1 MDAYHI
7 ALEEGNVSYLDTQAP
22 YFDGGSGT
30 IWEHIKKSIRFTTQ
44 NMGVHGF
51 PLMLSS
57 DWNDMLYKVCRKGKG
72 ESIWTG
78 MQFAVAL
85 RMMQELAERKGE
97 PEFVEEC
104 KALYAR
110 QQELC
115 RTLAWDGAWFR
126 RCITDEGRFIG
137 SESEPQAKI
146 WLNTQSWAV
155 LSGLGTQEQQI
166 QAMDS
171 VKEYLDTDLGIKK
184 IHPAMTTDYPTKE
197 ENLTCYNKGCGENGS
212 VFCHANTWAIIAECM
227 LRAGGRY
234 IYDNANK
241 YETLDRSGF
250 GSAEDP
256 VAASELLTGIDE
268 IEIHWLT
275 GDVYLVE
282 SDTDGVTFQED
293 YTGSNEDYRMRY
305 KVSNG
310 KLTIQPCKSK
320 LFGSIDLPRKALT
333 VFLPDTLTLDKITVE
348 TVSADVELMGG
359 SVDTLSINTT
369 SGNITGPGL
378 SAKEYELGTVSGDI
392 SLTALP
398 AGSSAIDCET
408 VSGEVR
414 ISCTAHPDEIDFNS
428 VSGNL
433 RLTLPK
439 GSCRYTLDFSTVSG
453 DRDTD
458 RFISGGDETCDIT
471 AETVSGNVELQTE
484 P

>member
-1 MDAYHI
+1 MREKISIYVEGLFSDAALTIRNAEVQQEILQHTLDRYDDLIAAGKSEQEAYDEAVGGIGDVSELYEHKQAAEEPKKRDFPAPPTPDAVSTAPQTGRKKKLPGWAI
-7 ALEEGNVSYLDTQAP
+7 ALICVGVAAAILALDFAGQAA
-22 YFDGGSGT
+22 F
-30 IWEHIKKSIRFTTQ
+30 
-44 NMGVHGF
+44 GV
-51 PLMLSS
+51 
-57 DWNDMLYKVCRKGKG
+57 
-72 ESIWTG
+72 
-78 MQFAVAL
+78 
-85 RMMQELAERKGE
+85 
-97 PEFVEEC
+97 
-104 KALYAR
+104 
-110 QQELC
+110 
-115 RTLAWDGAWFR
+115 
-126 RCITDEGRFIG
+126 
-137 SESEPQAKI
+137 
-146 WLNTQSWAV
+146 
-155 LSGLGTQEQQI
+155 
-166 QAMDS
+166 
-171 VKEYLDTDLGIKK
+171 
-184 IHPAMTTDYPTKE
+184 
-197 ENLTCYNKGCGENGS
+197 
-212 VFCHANTWAIIAECM
+212 

-320 LFGSIDLPRKALT
+320 LFDSIDLPRKALT

-398 AGSSAIDCET
+398 AGSSAIDCKT

>member
-1 MDAYHI
+1 MREKISIYVEGLFSDAALTIRNAEVQQEILQHALDRYDDLIAAGKSEQEAYDEAVGGIGDVSELYEHRPAAEAPKKRDFPAPPAPDAAYAAPETPKSGAKKKLPGWAI
-7 ALEEGNVSYLDTQAP
+7 ALICV
-22 YFDGGSGT
+22 
-30 IWEHIKKSIRFTTQ
+30 
-44 NMGVHGF
+44 GVAAVI
-51 PLMLSS
+51 LAL
-57 DWNDMLYKVCRKGKG
+57 N
-72 ESIWTG
+72 
-78 MQFAVAL
+78 FAGRAVYAAL
-85 RMMQELAERKGE
+85 RVGERYVYE
-97 PEFVEEC
+97 S
-104 KALYAR
+104 A
-110 QQELC
+110 
-115 RTLAWDGAWFR
+115 
-126 RCITDEGRFIG
+126 G
-137 SESEPQAKI
+137 S
-146 WLNTQSWAV
+146 
-155 LSGLGTQEQQI
+155 
-166 QAMDS
+166 
-171 VKEYLDTDLGIKK
+171 
-184 IHPAMTTDYPTKE
+184 
-197 ENLTCYNKGCGENGS
+197 
-212 VFCHANTWAIIAECM
+212 
-227 LRAGGRY
+227 
-234 IYDNANK
+234 
-241 YETLDRSGF
+241 YETLSRTGF
-250 GSAEDP
+250 GSGEQS
-256 VAASELLTGIDE
+256 VAASELLKDIHE

-282 SDTDGVTFQED
+282 SDEDGVNLQED
-293 YTGSNEDYRMRY
+293 YTGDNEDYCMRY
-305 KVSNG
+305 RVSSG
-310 KLTIQPCKSK
+310 KLIIQPCKST
-320 LFGSIDLPRKALT
+320 LFSSEDLPRKALT

-378 SAKEYELGTVSGDI
+378 LAKEYELGTVSGDI

>member
-1 MDAYHI
+1 MREKISIYVEGLFSDAALTIRNAEVQQEILQHALDRYDDLIAAGKSEQEAYDEAVGGIGDVSELYEHKQAAEKPKKRDFPAPPTPDAVSTAPQTGRKKKLPGWAI
-7 ALEEGNVSYLDTQAP
+7 ALICVGVAAAILALNFAGQAA
-22 YFDGGSGT
+22 F
-30 IWEHIKKSIRFTTQ
+30 
-44 NMGVHGF
+44 GV
-51 PLMLSS
+51 
-57 DWNDMLYKVCRKGKG
+57 
-72 ESIWTG
+72 
-78 MQFAVAL
+78 
-85 RMMQELAERKGE
+85 
-97 PEFVEEC
+97 
-104 KALYAR
+104 
-110 QQELC
+110 
-115 RTLAWDGAWFR
+115 
-126 RCITDEGRFIG
+126 
-137 SESEPQAKI
+137 
-146 WLNTQSWAV
+146 
-155 LSGLGTQEQQI
+155 
-166 QAMDS
+166 
-171 VKEYLDTDLGIKK
+171 
-184 IHPAMTTDYPTKE
+184 
-197 ENLTCYNKGCGENGS
+197 
-212 VFCHANTWAIIAECM
+212 

-241 YETLDRSGF
+241 YEKLDRSGF
-250 GSAEDP
+250 GSGEQS
-256 VAASELLTGIDE
+256 VTASEPLTDITE

-484 P
+484 PQ

>member
-1 MDAYHI
+1 MREKISIYVEGLFSDAALTIRNAEVQQEILQHALDRYDDLIAAGKSEQEAYDEAVGGIGDVSELYEHRPAAEAPKKRDFPAPPAPDAAYAAPETPKSGAKKKLPGWAI
-7 ALEEGNVSYLDTQAP
+7 ALICV
-22 YFDGGSGT
+22 
-30 IWEHIKKSIRFTTQ
+30 
-44 NMGVHGF
+44 GVAAVI
-51 PLMLSS
+51 LAL
-57 DWNDMLYKVCRKGKG
+57 N
-72 ESIWTG
+72 
-78 MQFAVAL
+78 FAGRAVYAAL
-85 RMMQELAERKGE
+85 RVGERYVYE
-97 PEFVEEC
+97 S
-104 KALYAR
+104 A
-110 QQELC
+110 
-115 RTLAWDGAWFR
+115 
-126 RCITDEGRFIG
+126 G
-137 SESEPQAKI
+137 S
-146 WLNTQSWAV
+146 
-155 LSGLGTQEQQI
+155 
-166 QAMDS
+166 
-171 VKEYLDTDLGIKK
+171 
-184 IHPAMTTDYPTKE
+184 
-197 ENLTCYNKGCGENGS
+197 
-212 VFCHANTWAIIAECM
+212 
-227 LRAGGRY
+227 
-234 IYDNANK
+234 
-241 YETLDRSGF
+241 YETLSRTGF
-250 GSAEDP
+250 GSGEQS
-256 VAASELLTGIDE
+256 VAASELLKDIHE

-282 SDTDGVTFQED
+282 SDEDGVNLQED
-293 YTGSNEDYRMRY
+293 YTGDNEDYCMRY
-305 KVSNG
+305 RVSSG
-310 KLTIQPCKSK
+310 KLIIQPCKST
-320 LFGSIDLPRKALT
+320 LFSSEDLPRKALT

-359 SVDTLSINTT
+359 SVDTLSINTM

>member
-1 MDAYHI
+1 MREKISIYVEGLFSDAALTIRNAEVQQEILQHALDRYDDLIAAGKSEQEAYDEAVGGIGDVSELYEHKQAAEEPKKRDFPAPPTPDAVSTAPQSGRKKKLPGWAI
-7 ALEEGNVSYLDTQAP
+7 ALICVGVAAAILALNFAGQAA
-22 YFDGGSGT
+22 F
-30 IWEHIKKSIRFTTQ
+30 
-44 NMGVHGF
+44 GV
-51 PLMLSS
+51 
-57 DWNDMLYKVCRKGKG
+57 
-72 ESIWTG
+72 
-78 MQFAVAL
+78 
-85 RMMQELAERKGE
+85 
-97 PEFVEEC
+97 
-104 KALYAR
+104 
-110 QQELC
+110 
-115 RTLAWDGAWFR
+115 
-126 RCITDEGRFIG
+126 
-137 SESEPQAKI
+137 
-146 WLNTQSWAV
+146 
-155 LSGLGTQEQQI
+155 
-166 QAMDS
+166 
-171 VKEYLDTDLGIKK
+171 
-184 IHPAMTTDYPTKE
+184 
-197 ENLTCYNKGCGENGS
+197 
-212 VFCHANTWAIIAECM
+212 

-234 IYDNANK
+234 IYDSANS
-241 YETLDRSGF
+241 YEMLDRSGF
-250 GSAEDP
+250 GSGEQSAT
-256 VAASELLTGIDE
+256 ASEPLTDITE

>member
-1 MDAYHI
+1 MREKISVYVDELFSDAALTIRNAEVQQEILQHTLDRYDDLIAAGKSEQEAYDEAVGGIGDVSELYEHKQAAEKPKKRDFPAPPTPDAVSTAPQTGRKKKLPGWAI
-7 ALEEGNVSYLDTQAP
+7 ALICVGVAAAILALNFAGQAA
-22 YFDGGSGT
+22 F
-30 IWEHIKKSIRFTTQ
+30 
-44 NMGVHGF
+44 GV
-51 PLMLSS
+51 
-57 DWNDMLYKVCRKGKG
+57 
-72 ESIWTG
+72 
-78 MQFAVAL
+78 
-85 RMMQELAERKGE
+85 
-97 PEFVEEC
+97 
-104 KALYAR
+104 
-110 QQELC
+110 
-115 RTLAWDGAWFR
+115 
-126 RCITDEGRFIG
+126 
-137 SESEPQAKI
+137 
-146 WLNTQSWAV
+146 
-155 LSGLGTQEQQI
+155 
-166 QAMDS
+166 
-171 VKEYLDTDLGIKK
+171 
-184 IHPAMTTDYPTKE
+184 
-197 ENLTCYNKGCGENGS
+197 
-212 VFCHANTWAIIAECM
+212 
-227 LRAGGRY
+227 LRAGERY

-268 IEIHWLT
+268 IEIHWLA
-275 GDVYLVE
+275 GDVYLAE
-282 SDTDGVTFQED
+282 SDADGVSFQED
-293 YTGSNEDYRMRY
+293 YTGDNEDYRMRY
-305 KVSNG
+305 QVRNG
-310 KLTIQPCKSK
+310 KLIIQPCKST
-320 LFGSIDLPRKALT
+320 LFSSEDLPRKALT

-398 AGSSAIDCET
+398 AGSSSIDCVT

-414 ISCTAHPDEIDFNS
+414 ISCTAHPDEIDFKS

>member
-1 MDAYHI
+1 MREKISVYVDELFSDAALTIRNAEVQQEILQHALDRYDDLIAAGKSEQEAYDEAVGGIGDVSELYEHKQAAEEPKKRDFPAPPTPDAVSTAPQSGRKKKLPGWAI
-7 ALEEGNVSYLDTQAP
+7 ALICVGVAAAILALNFAGQAA
-22 YFDGGSGT
+22 F
-30 IWEHIKKSIRFTTQ
+30 
-44 NMGVHGF
+44 GV
-51 PLMLSS
+51 
-57 DWNDMLYKVCRKGKG
+57 
-72 ESIWTG
+72 
-78 MQFAVAL
+78 
-85 RMMQELAERKGE
+85 
-97 PEFVEEC
+97 
-104 KALYAR
+104 
-110 QQELC
+110 
-115 RTLAWDGAWFR
+115 
-126 RCITDEGRFIG
+126 
-137 SESEPQAKI
+137 
-146 WLNTQSWAV
+146 
-155 LSGLGTQEQQI
+155 
-166 QAMDS
+166 
-171 VKEYLDTDLGIKK
+171 
-184 IHPAMTTDYPTKE
+184 
-197 ENLTCYNKGCGENGS
+197 
-212 VFCHANTWAIIAECM
+212 

-234 IYDNANK
+234 IYDSANK

-250 GSAEDP
+250 GSGEQS
-256 VAASELLTGIDE
+256 VTASEPLTDITE

-378 SAKEYELGTVSGDI
+378 LAKEYELGTVSGDI

-453 DRDTD
+453 DRDTE

>member
-1 MDAYHI
+1 MREKISVYVDELFSDAALTIRNAEVQQEILQHTLDRYDDLIAAGKSEQEAYDEAVGGIGDVSELYEHKQAAEEPKKRDFPAPPTPDAVSTAPQSGRKKKLPGWAI
-7 ALEEGNVSYLDTQAP
+7 ALICVGVAAAILALNFAGQAA
-22 YFDGGSGT
+22 F
-30 IWEHIKKSIRFTTQ
+30 
-44 NMGVHGF
+44 GV
-51 PLMLSS
+51 
-57 DWNDMLYKVCRKGKG
+57 
-72 ESIWTG
+72 
-78 MQFAVAL
+78 
-85 RMMQELAERKGE
+85 
-97 PEFVEEC
+97 
-104 KALYAR
+104 
-110 QQELC
+110 
-115 RTLAWDGAWFR
+115 
-126 RCITDEGRFIG
+126 
-137 SESEPQAKI
+137 
-146 WLNTQSWAV
+146 
-155 LSGLGTQEQQI
+155 
-166 QAMDS
+166 
-171 VKEYLDTDLGIKK
+171 
-184 IHPAMTTDYPTKE
+184 
-197 ENLTCYNKGCGENGS
+197 
-212 VFCHANTWAIIAECM
+212 
-227 LRAGGRY
+227 LRAGERY
-234 IYDNANK
+234 IYDNANS
-241 YETLDRSGF
+241 YEMLDRSGF
-250 GSAEDP
+250 GSGEQS
-256 VAASELLTGIDE
+256 VTASEPLTDITE

-310 KLTIQPCKSK
+310 KLTIQPCRSR
-320 LFGSIDLPRKALT
+320 FFSSTDLPQKALT
-333 VFLPDTLTLDKITVE
+333 VFLPSESTLKSITVE
-348 TVSADVELMGG
+348 TVSANVELMGG
-359 SVDTLSINTT
+359 SADTLAVSTT
-369 SGNITGPGL
+369 SGGITGPGL
-378 SAKEYELGTVSGDI
+378 SAREYDFGTVSGDI

>member
-1 MDAYHI
+1 MREKISIYVEGLFSDAALTIRNAEVQQEILQHALDRYDDLIAAGKSEQEAYDEAVGGIGDVSELYEHKQAAEEPKKRDFPAPPTPDAVSTAPQSGRKKKLPGWAI
-7 ALEEGNVSYLDTQAP
+7 ALICVSVVVAILALN
-22 YFDGGSGT
+22 FAG
-30 IWEHIKKSIRFTTQ
+30 RAAF
-44 NMGVHGF
+44 GV
-51 PLMLSS
+51 
-57 DWNDMLYKVCRKGKG
+57 
-72 ESIWTG
+72 
-78 MQFAVAL
+78 
-85 RMMQELAERKGE
+85 
-97 PEFVEEC
+97 
-104 KALYAR
+104 
-110 QQELC
+110 
-115 RTLAWDGAWFR
+115 
-126 RCITDEGRFIG
+126 
-137 SESEPQAKI
+137 
-146 WLNTQSWAV
+146 
-155 LSGLGTQEQQI
+155 
-166 QAMDS
+166 
-171 VKEYLDTDLGIKK
+171 
-184 IHPAMTTDYPTKE
+184 
-197 ENLTCYNKGCGENGS
+197 
-212 VFCHANTWAIIAECM
+212 
-227 LRAGGRY
+227 LRAGERY
-234 IYDNANK
+234 IYDNANN
-241 YETLDRSGF
+241 YEMLDRSGF

-378 SAKEYELGTVSGDI
+378 LAKEYELGTVSGDI

-453 DRDTD
+453 DRDTE

>member
-1 MDAYHI
+1 MREKISVYVDELFSDAALTIRNAEVQQEILQHTLDRYDDLIAAGKSEQEAYDEAVGGIGDVSELYEHKPEAEAPKTRDFPAPPTPGVVFTAPQTPQSGKKKKLPGWAI
-7 ALEEGNVSYLDTQAP
+7 ALICVGVAAAILALNFAGQAA
-22 YFDGGSGT
+22 F
-30 IWEHIKKSIRFTTQ
+30 
-44 NMGVHGF
+44 GV
-51 PLMLSS
+51 
-57 DWNDMLYKVCRKGKG
+57 
-72 ESIWTG
+72 
-78 MQFAVAL
+78 
-85 RMMQELAERKGE
+85 
-97 PEFVEEC
+97 
-104 KALYAR
+104 
-110 QQELC
+110 
-115 RTLAWDGAWFR
+115 
-126 RCITDEGRFIG
+126 
-137 SESEPQAKI
+137 
-146 WLNTQSWAV
+146 
-155 LSGLGTQEQQI
+155 
-166 QAMDS
+166 
-171 VKEYLDTDLGIKK
+171 
-184 IHPAMTTDYPTKE
+184 
-197 ENLTCYNKGCGENGS
+197 
-212 VFCHANTWAIIAECM
+212 

-250 GSAEDP
+250 GSGEQS
-256 VAASELLTGIDE
+256 VTASEPLTDITE

-305 KVSNG
+305 RVSDG
-310 KLTIQPCKSK
+310 KLIIQPCRSR
-320 LFGSIDLPRKALT
+320 FFSSTDLPRKALT
-333 VFLPDTLTLDKITVE
+333 VFLPSESTLKSITVE
-348 TVSADVELMGG
+348 TVSANVELMGG
-359 SVDTLSINTT
+359 SADTLAVSTT
-369 SGNITGPGL
+369 SGGITGPGL
-378 SAKEYELGTVSGDI
+378 PAREYDFGTVSGDI

>member
-1 MDAYHI
+1 MREKISIYVEGLFSDAALTIRNAEVQQEILQHALDRYDDLIAAGKSEQEAYDEAVGGIGDVSELYEHKQAAEEPKKRDFPAPPTPDAVSTAPQSGRKKKLPGWAI
-7 ALEEGNVSYLDTQAP
+7 ALICVGVAAAILALNFAGQAA
-22 YFDGGSGT
+22 F
-30 IWEHIKKSIRFTTQ
+30 
-44 NMGVHGF
+44 GV
-51 PLMLSS
+51 
-57 DWNDMLYKVCRKGKG
+57 
-72 ESIWTG
+72 
-78 MQFAVAL
+78 
-85 RMMQELAERKGE
+85 
-97 PEFVEEC
+97 
-104 KALYAR
+104 
-110 QQELC
+110 
-115 RTLAWDGAWFR
+115 
-126 RCITDEGRFIG
+126 
-137 SESEPQAKI
+137 
-146 WLNTQSWAV
+146 
-155 LSGLGTQEQQI
+155 
-166 QAMDS
+166 
-171 VKEYLDTDLGIKK
+171 
-184 IHPAMTTDYPTKE
+184 
-197 ENLTCYNKGCGENGS
+197 
-212 VFCHANTWAIIAECM
+212 

-234 IYDNANK
+234 IYDSANK

-320 LFGSIDLPRKALT
+320 LFDSIDLPRKALT

-378 SAKEYELGTVSGDI
+378 SAKGYELGTVSGDI

-458 RFISGGDETCDIT
+458 RFISGGDEPCDIP

>member
-1 MDAYHI
+1 MREKISIYVEGLFSDAALTIRNAEVQQEILQHTLDRYDDLIAAGKSEQEAYDEAVGGIGDVSELYEHKQAAEKPKKRDFPAPPTPDAVSTAPQTGRKKKLPGWAI
-7 ALEEGNVSYLDTQAP
+7 ALICVSVVVAILALNFAGQAA
-22 YFDGGSGT
+22 F
-30 IWEHIKKSIRFTTQ
+30 
-44 NMGVHGF
+44 GV
-51 PLMLSS
+51 
-57 DWNDMLYKVCRKGKG
+57 
-72 ESIWTG
+72 
-78 MQFAVAL
+78 
-85 RMMQELAERKGE
+85 
-97 PEFVEEC
+97 
-104 KALYAR
+104 
-110 QQELC
+110 
-115 RTLAWDGAWFR
+115 
-126 RCITDEGRFIG
+126 
-137 SESEPQAKI
+137 
-146 WLNTQSWAV
+146 
-155 LSGLGTQEQQI
+155 
-166 QAMDS
+166 
-171 VKEYLDTDLGIKK
+171 
-184 IHPAMTTDYPTKE
+184 
-197 ENLTCYNKGCGENGS
+197 
-212 VFCHANTWAIIAECM
+212 

-250 GSAEDP
+250 GSAEDS

-282 SDTDGVTFQED
+282 SDGDGVNFQED
-293 YTGSNEDYRMRY
+293 YTGNNEDYRMRY
-305 KVSNG
+305 RVSDG
-310 KLTIQPCKSK
+310 KLIIQPCRSR
-320 LFGSIDLPRKALT
+320 FFSSTDLPRKALT
-333 VFLPDTLTLDKITVE
+333 VFLPSESTLKSITVE
-348 TVSADVELMGG
+348 TVSANVELMGG
-359 SVDTLSINTT
+359 SADTLAVSTT
-369 SGNITGPGL
+369 SGGITGPGL
-378 SAKEYELGTVSGDI
+378 PAREYDFGTVSGDI

>member
-1 MDAYHI
+1 MREKISIYVEGLFSDAALTIRNAEVQQEILQHALDRYDDLIAAGKSEQEAYDEAVGGIGDVSELYEHKQAAEKPKKRDFPAPPTPDAVSTAPQTGRKKKLPGWAI
-7 ALEEGNVSYLDTQAP
+7 ALICVGVAAAILALNFAGQAA
-22 YFDGGSGT
+22 F
-30 IWEHIKKSIRFTTQ
+30 
-44 NMGVHGF
+44 GV
-51 PLMLSS
+51 
-57 DWNDMLYKVCRKGKG
+57 
-72 ESIWTG
+72 
-78 MQFAVAL
+78 
-85 RMMQELAERKGE
+85 
-97 PEFVEEC
+97 
-104 KALYAR
+104 
-110 QQELC
+110 
-115 RTLAWDGAWFR
+115 
-126 RCITDEGRFIG
+126 
-137 SESEPQAKI
+137 
-146 WLNTQSWAV
+146 
-155 LSGLGTQEQQI
+155 
-166 QAMDS
+166 
-171 VKEYLDTDLGIKK
+171 
-184 IHPAMTTDYPTKE
+184 
-197 ENLTCYNKGCGENGS
+197 
-212 VFCHANTWAIIAECM
+212 
-227 LRAGGRY
+227 LRAGERY
-234 IYDNANK
+234 IYDNANS
-241 YETLDRSGF
+241 YEMLDRSGF
-250 GSAEDP
+250 GSGEQS
-256 VAASELLTGIDE
+256 VTASEPLTDITE

>member
-1 MDAYHI
+1 MREKISIYVEGLFSDAALTIRNAEVQQEILQHALDRYDDLIAAGKSEQEAYDEAVGGIGDVSELYEHKQAAEEPKKRDFPAPPTPDAVSTAPQSGRKKKLPGWAI
-7 ALEEGNVSYLDTQAP
+7 ALICV
-22 YFDGGSGT
+22 
-30 IWEHIKKSIRFTTQ
+30 
-44 NMGVHGF
+44 GVAAAI
-51 PLMLSS
+51 LAL
-57 DWNDMLYKVCRKGKG
+57 N
-72 ESIWTG
+72 
-78 MQFAVAL
+78 FA
-85 RMMQELAERKGE
+85 
-97 PEFVEEC
+97 
-104 KALYAR
+104 
-110 QQELC
+110 
-115 RTLAWDGAWFR
+115 
-126 RCITDEGRFIG
+126 GRAAFG
-137 SESEPQAKI
+137 
-146 WLNTQSWAV
+146 V
-155 LSGLGTQEQQI
+155 
-166 QAMDS
+166 
-171 VKEYLDTDLGIKK
+171 
-184 IHPAMTTDYPTKE
+184 
-197 ENLTCYNKGCGENGS
+197 
-212 VFCHANTWAIIAECM
+212 
-227 LRAGGRY
+227 LRAGERY
-234 IYDNANK
+234 IYDNANS
-241 YETLDRSGF
+241 YEMLDRSGF
-250 GSAEDP
+250 GSGEQS
-256 VAASELLTGIDE
+256 VTASEPLTDITE

-378 SAKEYELGTVSGDI
+378 LAKEYELGTVSGDI

>member
-1 MDAYHI
+1 MREKISVYVDELFSDAALTIRNAEVQQEILQHTLDRYDDLIAAGKSEQEAYDEAVGGIGDVSELYEHKQAAEKPKKRDFPAPPTPDAVSTAPQTGRKKKLPGWAI
-7 ALEEGNVSYLDTQAP
+7 ALICVGVAAAILALNFAGQAA
-22 YFDGGSGT
+22 F
-30 IWEHIKKSIRFTTQ
+30 
-44 NMGVHGF
+44 GV
-51 PLMLSS
+51 
-57 DWNDMLYKVCRKGKG
+57 
-72 ESIWTG
+72 
-78 MQFAVAL
+78 
-85 RMMQELAERKGE
+85 
-97 PEFVEEC
+97 
-104 KALYAR
+104 
-110 QQELC
+110 
-115 RTLAWDGAWFR
+115 
-126 RCITDEGRFIG
+126 
-137 SESEPQAKI
+137 
-146 WLNTQSWAV
+146 
-155 LSGLGTQEQQI
+155 
-166 QAMDS
+166 
-171 VKEYLDTDLGIKK
+171 
-184 IHPAMTTDYPTKE
+184 
-197 ENLTCYNKGCGENGS
+197 
-212 VFCHANTWAIIAECM
+212 

-310 KLTIQPCKSK
+310 KLTIQPCRSR
-320 LFGSIDLPRKALT
+320 FFSSTDLPRKALT
-333 VFLPDTLTLDKITVE
+333 VFLPSESTLKSITVE
-348 TVSADVELMGG
+348 TVSANVELMGG
-359 SVDTLSINTT
+359 SADTLAVSTT
-369 SGNITGPGL
+369 SGGITGPGL
-378 SAKEYELGTVSGDI
+378 PAREYDFGTVSGDI

>member
-1 MDAYHI
+1 MREKISIYVEGLFSDAALTIRNAEVQQEILQHALDRYDDLIAAGKSEQEAYDEAVGGIGDVSELYEHKQAAEEPKKRDFPTPDAVSTAPQSGRKKKLPGWAI
-7 ALEEGNVSYLDTQAP
+7 ALICVGVAAAILALNFAGQAA
-22 YFDGGSGT
+22 F
-30 IWEHIKKSIRFTTQ
+30 
-44 NMGVHGF
+44 GV
-51 PLMLSS
+51 
-57 DWNDMLYKVCRKGKG
+57 
-72 ESIWTG
+72 
-78 MQFAVAL
+78 
-85 RMMQELAERKGE
+85 
-97 PEFVEEC
+97 
-104 KALYAR
+104 
-110 QQELC
+110 
-115 RTLAWDGAWFR
+115 
-126 RCITDEGRFIG
+126 
-137 SESEPQAKI
+137 
-146 WLNTQSWAV
+146 
-155 LSGLGTQEQQI
+155 
-166 QAMDS
+166 
-171 VKEYLDTDLGIKK
+171 
-184 IHPAMTTDYPTKE
+184 
-197 ENLTCYNKGCGENGS
+197 
-212 VFCHANTWAIIAECM
+212 

-234 IYDNANK
+234 IYDSANK

-250 GSAEDP
+250 GSAEDS

-282 SDTDGVTFQED
+282 SDEDGVNFQED
-293 YTGSNEDYRMRY
+293 YTGNNEDYRMRY
-305 KVSNG
+305 RVSDG

>member
-1 MDAYHI
+1 MREKISIYVEGLFSDAALTIRNAEVQQEILQHALDRYDDLIAAGKSEQEAYDEAVGGIGDVSELYEHKQAAEKPKKRDFPAPPTPDAVSTAPQTGRKKKLPGWAI
-7 ALEEGNVSYLDTQAP
+7 ALICVGVAAAILALNFAGQAA
-22 YFDGGSGT
+22 F
-30 IWEHIKKSIRFTTQ
+30 
-44 NMGVHGF
+44 GV
-51 PLMLSS
+51 
-57 DWNDMLYKVCRKGKG
+57 
-72 ESIWTG
+72 
-78 MQFAVAL
+78 
-85 RMMQELAERKGE
+85 
-97 PEFVEEC
+97 
-104 KALYAR
+104 
-110 QQELC
+110 
-115 RTLAWDGAWFR
+115 
-126 RCITDEGRFIG
+126 
-137 SESEPQAKI
+137 
-146 WLNTQSWAV
+146 
-155 LSGLGTQEQQI
+155 
-166 QAMDS
+166 
-171 VKEYLDTDLGIKK
+171 
-184 IHPAMTTDYPTKE
+184 
-197 ENLTCYNKGCGENGS
+197 
-212 VFCHANTWAIIAECM
+212 
-227 LRAGGRY
+227 LRAGERY
-234 IYDNANK
+234 IYDNANS
-241 YETLDRSGF
+241 YEMLDRSGF
-250 GSAEDP
+250 GSGEQSAT
-256 VAASELLTGIDE
+256 ASEPLTDITE

-378 SAKEYELGTVSGDI
+378 LAKEYELGTVSGDI

>member
-1 MDAYHI
+1 MREKISIYVEGLFSDAALTIRNAEVQQEILQHALDRYDDLIAAGKSEQEAYDEAVGGIGDVSELYEHKQAAEKPKKRDFPAPPTPDAVSTAPQTGRKKKLPGWAI
-7 ALEEGNVSYLDTQAP
+7 ALICVGVAAAILALNFAGQAA
-22 YFDGGSGT
+22 F
-30 IWEHIKKSIRFTTQ
+30 
-44 NMGVHGF
+44 GV
-51 PLMLSS
+51 
-57 DWNDMLYKVCRKGKG
+57 
-72 ESIWTG
+72 
-78 MQFAVAL
+78 
-85 RMMQELAERKGE
+85 
-97 PEFVEEC
+97 
-104 KALYAR
+104 
-110 QQELC
+110 
-115 RTLAWDGAWFR
+115 
-126 RCITDEGRFIG
+126 
-137 SESEPQAKI
+137 
-146 WLNTQSWAV
+146 
-155 LSGLGTQEQQI
+155 
-166 QAMDS
+166 
-171 VKEYLDTDLGIKK
+171 
-184 IHPAMTTDYPTKE
+184 
-197 ENLTCYNKGCGENGS
+197 
-212 VFCHANTWAIIAECM
+212 
-227 LRAGGRY
+227 LRAGERY
-234 IYDNANK
+234 IYDNANS
-241 YETLDRSGF
+241 YEMLDRSGF
-250 GSAEDP
+250 GSGEQSAT
-256 VAASELLTGIDE
+256 ASEPLTDITE

-293 YTGSNEDYRMRY
+293 YTGGNEDYRMRY

>member
-1 MDAYHI
+1 MREKISIYVEGLFSDAALTIRNAEVQQEILQHALDRYDDLIAAGKSEQEAYDEAVGGIGDVSELYEHKQAAEEPKKRDFPAPPTPDAVSTAPQSGRKKKLPGWAI
-7 ALEEGNVSYLDTQAP
+7 ALICVGVAAAILALNFAGQAA
-22 YFDGGSGT
+22 F
-30 IWEHIKKSIRFTTQ
+30 
-44 NMGVHGF
+44 GV
-51 PLMLSS
+51 
-57 DWNDMLYKVCRKGKG
+57 
-72 ESIWTG
+72 
-78 MQFAVAL
+78 
-85 RMMQELAERKGE
+85 
-97 PEFVEEC
+97 
-104 KALYAR
+104 
-110 QQELC
+110 
-115 RTLAWDGAWFR
+115 
-126 RCITDEGRFIG
+126 
-137 SESEPQAKI
+137 
-146 WLNTQSWAV
+146 
-155 LSGLGTQEQQI
+155 
-166 QAMDS
+166 
-171 VKEYLDTDLGIKK
+171 
-184 IHPAMTTDYPTKE
+184 
-197 ENLTCYNKGCGENGS
+197 
-212 VFCHANTWAIIAECM
+212 

-234 IYDNANK
+234 IYDSANK

-250 GSAEDP
+250 GSGEQS
-256 VAASELLTGIDE
+256 VTASEPLTDITE

-378 SAKEYELGTVSGDI
+378 LAKEYELGTVSGDI

-453 DRDTD
+453 DRDTE

>member
-1 MDAYHI
+1 MREKISIYVEGLFSDAALTIRNAEVQQEILQHALDRYDDLIAAGKSEQEAYDEAVGGIGDVSELYEHKQAAEEPKKRDFPAPPTPDAVSTAPQSGRKKKLPGWAI
-7 ALEEGNVSYLDTQAP
+7 ALICVGVAAAILALNFAGQAA
-22 YFDGGSGT
+22 F
-30 IWEHIKKSIRFTTQ
+30 
-44 NMGVHGF
+44 GV
-51 PLMLSS
+51 
-57 DWNDMLYKVCRKGKG
+57 
-72 ESIWTG
+72 
-78 MQFAVAL
+78 
-85 RMMQELAERKGE
+85 
-97 PEFVEEC
+97 
-104 KALYAR
+104 
-110 QQELC
+110 
-115 RTLAWDGAWFR
+115 
-126 RCITDEGRFIG
+126 
-137 SESEPQAKI
+137 
-146 WLNTQSWAV
+146 
-155 LSGLGTQEQQI
+155 
-166 QAMDS
+166 
-171 VKEYLDTDLGIKK
+171 
-184 IHPAMTTDYPTKE
+184 
-197 ENLTCYNKGCGENGS
+197 
-212 VFCHANTWAIIAECM
+212 

-234 IYDNANK
+234 IYDSANK

-250 GSAEDP
+250 GSGEQS
-256 VAASELLTGIDE
+256 VTASEPLTDITE

>member
-1 MDAYHI
+1 MREKISIYVEGLFSDAALTIRNAEVQQEILQHALDRYDDLIAAGKSEQEAYDEAVGGIGDVSELYEHKQAAEEPKKRDFPAPPTPDAVSTAPQSGRKKKLPGWAI
-7 ALEEGNVSYLDTQAP
+7 ALICVGVAAAILALNFAGQAA
-22 YFDGGSGT
+22 F
-30 IWEHIKKSIRFTTQ
+30 
-44 NMGVHGF
+44 GV
-51 PLMLSS
+51 
-57 DWNDMLYKVCRKGKG
+57 
-72 ESIWTG
+72 
-78 MQFAVAL
+78 
-85 RMMQELAERKGE
+85 
-97 PEFVEEC
+97 
-104 KALYAR
+104 
-110 QQELC
+110 
-115 RTLAWDGAWFR
+115 
-126 RCITDEGRFIG
+126 
-137 SESEPQAKI
+137 
-146 WLNTQSWAV
+146 
-155 LSGLGTQEQQI
+155 
-166 QAMDS
+166 
-171 VKEYLDTDLGIKK
+171 
-184 IHPAMTTDYPTKE
+184 
-197 ENLTCYNKGCGENGS
+197 
-212 VFCHANTWAIIAECM
+212 
-227 LRAGGRY
+227 LRAGERY
-234 IYDNANK
+234 IYDNANS
-241 YETLDRSGF
+241 YEMLDRSGF
-250 GSAEDP
+250 GSGEQSAT
-256 VAASELLTGIDE
+256 ASEPLTDITE

>member
-1 MDAYHI
+1 MREKISIYVEGLFSDAALTIRNAEVQQEILQHALDRYDDLIAAGKSEQEAYDEAVGGIGDVSELYEHKQAAEEPKKRDFPAPPTPDAVSTAPQSGRKKKLPGWAI
-7 ALEEGNVSYLDTQAP
+7 ALICVGVAAAILALNFAGQAA
-22 YFDGGSGT
+22 F
-30 IWEHIKKSIRFTTQ
+30 
-44 NMGVHGF
+44 GV
-51 PLMLSS
+51 
-57 DWNDMLYKVCRKGKG
+57 
-72 ESIWTG
+72 
-78 MQFAVAL
+78 
-85 RMMQELAERKGE
+85 
-97 PEFVEEC
+97 
-104 KALYAR
+104 
-110 QQELC
+110 
-115 RTLAWDGAWFR
+115 
-126 RCITDEGRFIG
+126 
-137 SESEPQAKI
+137 
-146 WLNTQSWAV
+146 
-155 LSGLGTQEQQI
+155 
-166 QAMDS
+166 
-171 VKEYLDTDLGIKK
+171 
-184 IHPAMTTDYPTKE
+184 
-197 ENLTCYNKGCGENGS
+197 
-212 VFCHANTWAIIAECM
+212 

-234 IYDNANK
+234 IYDSANK

-250 GSAEDP
+250 GSAEDS

-320 LFGSIDLPRKALT
+320 LFDSIDLPRKALT

-453 DRDTD
+453 DRDTE

>member
-1 MDAYHI
+1 MREKISIYVEGLFSDAALTIRNAEVQQEILQHALDRYDDLIAAGKSEQEAYDEAVGGIGDVSELYEHKQAAEEPKKRDFPAPPTLDAVSTAPQSGRKKKLPGWAI
-7 ALEEGNVSYLDTQAP
+7 ALICVGVAAAILALNFAGQAA
-22 YFDGGSGT
+22 F
-30 IWEHIKKSIRFTTQ
+30 
-44 NMGVHGF
+44 GV
-51 PLMLSS
+51 
-57 DWNDMLYKVCRKGKG
+57 
-72 ESIWTG
+72 
-78 MQFAVAL
+78 
-85 RMMQELAERKGE
+85 
-97 PEFVEEC
+97 
-104 KALYAR
+104 
-110 QQELC
+110 
-115 RTLAWDGAWFR
+115 
-126 RCITDEGRFIG
+126 
-137 SESEPQAKI
+137 
-146 WLNTQSWAV
+146 
-155 LSGLGTQEQQI
+155 
-166 QAMDS
+166 
-171 VKEYLDTDLGIKK
+171 
-184 IHPAMTTDYPTKE
+184 
-197 ENLTCYNKGCGENGS
+197 
-212 VFCHANTWAIIAECM
+212 

-234 IYDNANK
+234 IYDSANS
-241 YETLDRSGF
+241 YEMLDRSGF
-250 GSAEDP
+250 GSGEQS
-256 VAASELLTGIDE
+256 VTASEPLTDITE

-359 SVDTLSINTT
+359 SVDTLSINTM

-392 SLTALP
+392 SLSALP

>member
-1 MDAYHI
+1 MREKISIYVEGLFSDAALTIRNAEVQQEILQHTLDRYDDLIAAGKSEQEAYDEAVGGIGDVSELYEHKQAAEEPKKRDFPAPPTPDAVSTAPQSGRKKKLPGWAI
-7 ALEEGNVSYLDTQAP
+7 ALICVGVAAAILALNFAGQAA
-22 YFDGGSGT
+22 F
-30 IWEHIKKSIRFTTQ
+30 
-44 NMGVHGF
+44 GV
-51 PLMLSS
+51 
-57 DWNDMLYKVCRKGKG
+57 
-72 ESIWTG
+72 
-78 MQFAVAL
+78 
-85 RMMQELAERKGE
+85 
-97 PEFVEEC
+97 
-104 KALYAR
+104 
-110 QQELC
+110 
-115 RTLAWDGAWFR
+115 
-126 RCITDEGRFIG
+126 
-137 SESEPQAKI
+137 
-146 WLNTQSWAV
+146 
-155 LSGLGTQEQQI
+155 
-166 QAMDS
+166 
-171 VKEYLDTDLGIKK
+171 
-184 IHPAMTTDYPTKE
+184 
-197 ENLTCYNKGCGENGS
+197 
-212 VFCHANTWAIIAECM
+212 

-234 IYDNANK
+234 IYDSANK

-250 GSAEDP
+250 GSAEDS

-282 SDTDGVTFQED
+282 SDEDGVNFQED
-293 YTGSNEDYRMRY
+293 YTGNNEDYRMRY
-305 KVSNG
+305 RVSDG

-359 SVDTLSINTT
+359 SADTLAVSTT
-369 SGNITGPGL
+369 SGGITGPGL
-378 SAKEYELGTVSGDI
+378 PARGYDFGTVSGDI

>member
-1 MDAYHI
+1 MREKISIYVEGLFSDAALTIRNAEVQQEILQHALDRYDDLIAAGKSGQEAYDEAVGGIGDVSELYEHKQAAEEPKKRDFPAPPTPDAVSTAPQSGRKKKLPGWAI
-7 ALEEGNVSYLDTQAP
+7 ALICVGVAAAILALNFAGQAA
-22 YFDGGSGT
+22 F
-30 IWEHIKKSIRFTTQ
+30 
-44 NMGVHGF
+44 GV
-51 PLMLSS
+51 
-57 DWNDMLYKVCRKGKG
+57 
-72 ESIWTG
+72 
-78 MQFAVAL
+78 
-85 RMMQELAERKGE
+85 
-97 PEFVEEC
+97 
-104 KALYAR
+104 
-110 QQELC
+110 
-115 RTLAWDGAWFR
+115 
-126 RCITDEGRFIG
+126 
-137 SESEPQAKI
+137 
-146 WLNTQSWAV
+146 
-155 LSGLGTQEQQI
+155 
-166 QAMDS
+166 
-171 VKEYLDTDLGIKK
+171 
-184 IHPAMTTDYPTKE
+184 
-197 ENLTCYNKGCGENGS
+197 
-212 VFCHANTWAIIAECM
+212 

-234 IYDNANK
+234 IYDSANK

-250 GSAEDP
+250 GSAEDS

-282 SDTDGVTFQED
+282 SDEDGVNFQED
-293 YTGSNEDYRMRY
+293 YTGNNEDYRMRY
-305 KVSNG
+305 RVSDG
-310 KLTIQPCKSK
+310 KLIIQPCRSR
-320 LFGSIDLPRKALT
+320 FFSSTDLPRKALT
-333 VFLPDTLTLDKITVE
+333 VFLPSESTLKSITVE
-348 TVSADVELMGG
+348 TVSANVELMGG

-378 SAKEYELGTVSGDI
+378 LAKEYELGTVSGDI